1 MTPLERVLAQILLTF
16 IPLSSP
22 VDSTTGA
29 VSTKWLTHY
38 HGIGPDTMLDHESKK
53 GRNQGRKSPE
63 SFTHQPCIYKRTLSI
78 SPMESGSM
86 PYSR

>member
-29 VSTKWLTHY
+29 VSTKGLTHY
-38 HGIGPDTMLDHESKK
+38 YGISPDTMLDYESK
-53 GRNQGRKSPE
+53 NGRKSPE
-63 SFTHQPCIYKRTLSI
+63 SVTHQPCIYKRILLI
-78 SPMESGSM
+78 SPLESGSM